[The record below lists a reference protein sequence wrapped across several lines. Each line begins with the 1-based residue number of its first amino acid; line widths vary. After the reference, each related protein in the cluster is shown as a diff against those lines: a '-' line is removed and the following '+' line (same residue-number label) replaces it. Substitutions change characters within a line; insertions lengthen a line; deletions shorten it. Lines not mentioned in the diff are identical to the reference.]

1 MGKHVILYEH
11 GCPRC
16 KVLKAKLDQ
25 SDIPYESVTDVSV
38 MTAKGFAEAPKLE
51 VDGVVYNFKEAIEW
65 IGEQ

>member
-1 MGKHVILYEH
+1 MGTVILYEH

-25 SDIPYESVTDVSV
+25 KDIQYQNITDVEV
-38 MTAKGFAEAPKLE
+38 MKAKGFAEAPKLE
-51 VDGVVYNFKEAIEW
+51 VDGKIMDFKEAVEW